1 MKIKHNQQQYVSKAV
16 LLCILYVA
24 FRYQVLCCSIVYASR
39 RCLLCAVSVN
49 HACVIPALCLFVIL
63 VNSHISIEVKTYVL
77 IPTHPVPY
85 VPFLSKDVG

>member
-1 MKIKHNQQQYVSKAV
+1 M
-16 LLCILYVA
+16 LL

-39 RCLLCAVSVN
+39 RFLLCAVSVN
-49 HACVIPALCLFVIL
+49 HACIIPALCLFVIL

-85 VPFLSKDVG
+85 VPFLSKRCRLKHTISVKINGIEQE